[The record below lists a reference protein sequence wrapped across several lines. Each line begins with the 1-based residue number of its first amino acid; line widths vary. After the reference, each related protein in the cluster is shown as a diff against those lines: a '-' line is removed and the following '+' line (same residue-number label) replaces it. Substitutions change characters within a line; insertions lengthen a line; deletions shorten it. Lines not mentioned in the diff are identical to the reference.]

1 MDGQAREVAFRKE
14 IEEIV
19 AEAEAL
25 THLQR
30 DRGFRRRFLPR
41 SGRAVIE
48 LGVRVPERIGN
59 RLVEEELFDS
69 EKDRSPEEEV
79 VAEPVVDQLV
89 GVLVWDHQAELVE
102 LLKESQVRQVG
113 VIRRVKLPVKEE

>member
-1 MDGQAREVAFRKE
+1 
-14 IEEIV
+14 
-19 AEAEAL
+19 
-25 THLQR
+25 
-30 DRGFRRRFLPR
+30 
-41 SGRAVIE
+41 VIE

-89 GVLVWDHQAELVE
+89 GVLVRDHQAELVE
-102 LLKESQVRQVG
+102 LLKESQVRQVRL
-113 VIRRVKLPVKEE
+113 IRRVKLPVKAVKERGRVEKERCNREREISPES

>member
-1 MDGQAREVAFRKE
+1 
-14 IEEIV
+14 
-19 AEAEAL
+19 
-25 THLQR
+25 
-30 DRGFRRRFLPR
+30 
-41 SGRAVIE
+41 VIE

-69 EKDRSPEEEV
+69 EKDRSPEEKV

-102 LLKESQVRQVG
+102 LLKESQVRQVRL
-113 VIRRVKLPVKEE
+113 IRRVKLPVKAVKERGRVEKERCNREREISPES

>member
-1 MDGQAREVAFRKE
+1 
-14 IEEIV
+14 
-19 AEAEAL
+19 
-25 THLQR
+25 
-30 DRGFRRRFLPR
+30 
-41 SGRAVIE
+41 VIE

-69 EKDRSPEEEV
+69 EKDRSPEEKV

-102 LLKESQVRQVG
+102 LLKESQVRQVRL
-113 VIRRVKLPVKEE
+113 IRRVKLPVKAVKKRGRVEKERCKRERERSPES